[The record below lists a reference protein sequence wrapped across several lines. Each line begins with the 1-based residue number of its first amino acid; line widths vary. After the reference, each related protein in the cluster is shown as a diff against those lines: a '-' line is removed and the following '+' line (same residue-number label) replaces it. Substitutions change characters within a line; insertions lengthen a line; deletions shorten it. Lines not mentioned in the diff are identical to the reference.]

1 MKKKILKHAFHN
13 LWPSLARLLLLQCQM
28 ALTLHY
34 LISKLD
40 ILVLDQSVAL
50 RQLDEMSLK

>member
-1 MKKKILKHAFHN
+1 MKKKILKHAFDN
-13 LWPSLARLLLLQCQM
+13 LWPSLARLMLLQCQT

-40 ILVLDQSVAL
+40 FLILDQSVAP
-50 RQLDEMSLK
+50 RQSDEMT